1 MIRRV
6 FRGGTVLA
14 LALALALAVAL
25 GGVAAPLAQ
34 PGQVASKGTAVV
46 QKDKVVAGSSKDFM
60 EVWHVV
66 LKGTN
71 EEIGYALA
79 KIAAERFQVS
89 PARAV
94 DRLRNRSQRRFI
106 EKNAPLLYERMR
118 GVAAAFGKQ
127 IDDDGTNFSQLTY
140 LVSFAPGCSVV
151 YYPPGLT
158 EAGTGIISR
167 NYDFSTGA
175 LFGTKPA
182 KGALPAT
189 ARPYVV
195 ELYPDKGYASLAV
208 YSYDLLSGVLDGINS
223 EGLTVAL
230 LADDESINKYGME
243 PAGIDAVGLGVLQ
256 MQRLLLDSCATVEE
270 AKETLLLTKQCYEA
284 VPVHYLVAD
293 RHGKAFVWEYSQ
305 AHNRE
310 YIIENPGKPL
320 ITTNFSLHRHLEGK
334 SPPSAK
340 KAKAIC
346 PRYCA
351 LAERLLE
358 QSGKLT
364 LDFIKENHRQVD
376 MTRPSPK
383 GSGQPP
389 QRTLWHALYVPE
401 ERKTQISFYLRDEP
415 DAERPDQARIV
426 RTGYLEF
433 TLAAG
438 QGK

>member
-1 MIRRV
+1 MIRRALLGCMV
-6 FRGGTVLA
+6 PVIGLA
-14 LALALALAVAL
+14 L
-25 GGVAAPLAQ
+25 VAAPQALPDQ
-34 PGQVASKGTAVV
+34 SASKGTAVV
-46 QKDKVVAGSSKDFM
+46 QEDKVVAGGPKDFM
-60 EVWHVV
+60 EVRHLV

-89 PARAV
+89 PLGAA
-94 DRLRNRSQRRFI
+94 DQLRNRSQRRFI

-118 GVAAAFGKQ
+118 GVAAACGKS
-127 IDDDGTNFSQLTY
+127 IDDDGKNFSQLPY
-140 LVSFAPGCSVV
+140 LVSWLFGCSVV
-151 YYPPGLT
+151 HYPPGLT
-158 EAGTGIISR
+158 AAGTGIISR
-167 NYDFSTGA
+167 NYDFSTGT

-195 ELYPDKGYASLAV
+195 ELHPDKGYASLAL

-243 PAGIDAVGLGVLQ
+243 PGGFDAVGLGVLQ
-256 MQRLLLDSCATVEE
+256 MQRLLLDTCATVEE
-270 AKETLLLTKQCYEA
+270 AKETLLLTKQCYE
-284 VPVHYLVAD
+284 VIPVHYLVAD
-293 RHGKAFVWEYSQ
+293 RHGKSFVWEYSH

-320 ITTNFSLHRHLEGK
+320 ITTNFSLHRHMEGK

-340 KAKAIC
+340 KAKDIC

-364 LDFIKENHRQVD
+364 LDFIKENHRQAD
-376 MTRPSPK
+376 MTRPSP
-383 GSGQPP
+383 GAGQPP
-389 QRTLWHALYVPE
+389 HRTLWHALYVPE
-401 ERKTQISFYLRDEP
+401 ERKLQISFYLRDEP
-415 DAERPDQARIV
+415 DADRPNQTRIV
-426 RTGYLEF
+426 RSEYLEF

-438 QGK
+438 KRK